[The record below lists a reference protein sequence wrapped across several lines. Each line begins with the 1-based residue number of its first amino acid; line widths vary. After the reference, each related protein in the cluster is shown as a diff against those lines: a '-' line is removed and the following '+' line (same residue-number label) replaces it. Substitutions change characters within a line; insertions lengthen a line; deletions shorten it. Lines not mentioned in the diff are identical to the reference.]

1 MHVYYESTEIRV
13 SKNKKVWFRTDH
25 LKVAFSFS
33 ILYIYHSELMIGGQ
47 ENVSNV
53 ICLIWKCF

>member
-1 MHVYYESTEIRV
+1 MHVYYESTKIRV
-13 SKNKKVWFRTDH
+13 SKNKKGLFRIDH

-33 ILYIYHSELMIGGQ
+33 ILYIYHSGLMIEGQ
-47 ENVSNV
+47 ENMANV